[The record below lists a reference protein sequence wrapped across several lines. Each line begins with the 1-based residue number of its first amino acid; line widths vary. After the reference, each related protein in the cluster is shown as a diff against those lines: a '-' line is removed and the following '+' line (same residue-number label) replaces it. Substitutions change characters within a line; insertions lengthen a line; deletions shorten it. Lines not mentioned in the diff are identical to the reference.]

1 MTPVSLSEL
10 SGDQSLTARER
21 TADVFCYPRVRHF
34 VTLVN
39 ARLILTHLRNGD
51 PRLLADLAREA
62 EDHDGMAFLYGTT

>member
-21 TADVFCYPRVRHF
+21 AADVFCYPRVRHF

-62 EDHDGMAFLYGTT
+62 EDHGWDGFLYGTT